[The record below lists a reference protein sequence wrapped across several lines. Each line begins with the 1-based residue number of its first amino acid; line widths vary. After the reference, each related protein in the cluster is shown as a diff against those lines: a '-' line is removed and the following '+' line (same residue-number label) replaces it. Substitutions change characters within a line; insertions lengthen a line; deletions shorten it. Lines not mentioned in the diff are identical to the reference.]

1 MTSDLPRVEPALAAI
16 KALRVDVKKRIGKEG
31 GNLNQLILQRLDTVE
46 AVLLQIPS
54 IEGMISVIGQQA
66 QLATHTIRNMSR
78 EMQKNADQF
87 KQLQLQN
94 GDDDPSETKG
104 E

>member
-1 MTSDLPRVEPALAAI
+1 MTSSDLPRVQPALDAI
-16 KALRVDVKKRIGKEG
+16 KALRADVKKRVGKEG
-31 GNLNQLILQRLDTVE
+31 GNLNQLILQRIDTIE

-66 QLATHTIRNMSR
+66 QLATHTIRNMSAAMLKSA
-78 EMQKNADQF
+78 EL
-87 KQLQLQN
+87 KQLHH
-94 GDDDPSETKG
+94 GDDGTSDTKG

>member
-1 MTSDLPRVEPALAAI
+1 MSAEVPRVQPALDAV

-31 GNLNQLILQRLDTVE
+31 GNLNQLILQRLDTIE

-78 EMQKNADQF
+78 AMQKNAEL
-87 KQLQLQN
+87 KQLELHT
-94 GDDDPSETKG
+94 GDDGTSETKG